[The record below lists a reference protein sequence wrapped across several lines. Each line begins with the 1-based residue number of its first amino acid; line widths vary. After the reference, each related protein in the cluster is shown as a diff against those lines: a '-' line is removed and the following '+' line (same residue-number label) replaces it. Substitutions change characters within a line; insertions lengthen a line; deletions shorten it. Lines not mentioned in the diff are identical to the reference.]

1 MDVERAKELITI
13 LADGIN
19 PLTGEVLPDHDSCNQ
34 VEIVRALNAV
44 LRELDRQPSKPQRV
58 LPENTGK
65 PWTKEDDETLC
76 GMFASGV
83 ERKEICD
90 YFKRTSGAI
99 TSRLVRLGKI
109 K

>member
-1 MDVERAKELITI
+1 MDLERAKELLRV
-13 LADGIN
+13 LADGVN
-19 PLTGEVLPDHDSCNQ
+19 PLTGEILHDQDSCNQ
-34 VEIVRALNAV
+34 AEIIRALYSV
-44 LRELDRQPSKPQRV
+44 LGALDGNIKTKKVQ
-58 LPENTGK
+58 PENSGR

-76 GMFASGV
+76 GMFDSGV